1 MQADRAAA
9 NGTILSVLKILFW
22 RIRILCLRFQ
32 SARTGERK
40 ADRDNPLPLTL
51 Q

>member
-1 MQADRAAA
+1 MQAVRAAA
-9 NGTILSVLKILFW
+9 NGTILSVLKMLLW
-22 RIRILCLRFQ
+22 RIRILCLRSQ

-40 ADRDNPLPLTL
+40 ADRNNLLPLTL